1 MMIVVVVVVG
11 SGFDLGFLGLL
22 VWICDFGGC

>member
-11 SGFDLGFLGLL
+11 SGSDLRFLGLF

>member
-1 MMIVVVVVVG
+1 MMIVVVVVG
-11 SGFDLGFLGLL
+11 SGSDLRFLGLF